1 MPAAENE
8 HVDAGVEKIY
18 EQIGNYI
25 VEIIDDD
32 WTEASIHMELGTGH
46 GRGYGRYRK
55 EGVDAVL
62 PFRLRYDVY
71 KLFKELRIRLQKEG
85 TRPWVRATF
94 RLKRDAKFE
103 IDFEYEDSL

>member
-1 MPAAENE
+1 MSEEANE
-8 HVDAGVEKIY
+8 HVDASVEKIY

-25 VEIIDDD
+25 VETIDDD
-32 WTEASIHMELGTGH
+32 WAEASIHMELGAGY

-55 EGVDAVL
+55 EGLDAVL

-85 TRPWVRATF
+85 TRPWLKATF